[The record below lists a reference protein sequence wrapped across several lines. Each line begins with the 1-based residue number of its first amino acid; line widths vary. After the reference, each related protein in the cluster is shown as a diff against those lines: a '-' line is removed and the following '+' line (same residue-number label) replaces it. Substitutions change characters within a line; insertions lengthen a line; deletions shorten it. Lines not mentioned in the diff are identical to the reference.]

1 MAAPVPMSVEAMQQL
16 QQETAQRRQSLQQAT
31 TPASVCHVPNVEST
45 PRYDVLSVDKLREL
59 VRNVD
64 PNERLDPEVENVL
77 LQIAD
82 EFVDNVA
89 TFSCAIARHRKSSTL
104 DAKDVQLYLDHSWNI
119 RVPGYTSTLTPP
131 MRFDTQQR
139 SRLSQTRLAA
149 VQSAASNP
157 RKRKAPPRP

>member
-31 TPASVCHVPNVEST
+31 TPASVEST